1 MFLFQR
7 LLADVT
13 NWKERTMRIGIV
25 KAADSMGHI
34 VGNIFGGKLY
44 HEFASF
50 YLNYGVSI
58 GISIICIIYI
68 LCFVVES
75 LEMDPT
81 ISQSR
86 KRLFCLENVKQGFIT
101 CFKDR
106 PERNHVI
113 LLLIDF
119 AILVFATNTR
129 DYDFLM
135 VRKR

>member
-1 MFLFQR
+1 M
-7 LLADVT
+7 
-13 NWKERTMRIGIV
+13 
-25 KAADSMGHI
+25 KAADSMGHL

-44 HEFASF
+44 NEFASF
-50 YLNYGVSI
+50 YLNFGVSI

-68 LCFVVES
+68 YCFVVES
-75 LEMDPT
+75 LEMDHKT
-81 ISQSR
+81 IQSG
-86 KRLFCLENVKQGFIT
+86 KRIFCLENIKQGFVT

-113 LLLIDF
+113 FLLIDF
-119 AILVFATNTR
+119 AILAFASNTR